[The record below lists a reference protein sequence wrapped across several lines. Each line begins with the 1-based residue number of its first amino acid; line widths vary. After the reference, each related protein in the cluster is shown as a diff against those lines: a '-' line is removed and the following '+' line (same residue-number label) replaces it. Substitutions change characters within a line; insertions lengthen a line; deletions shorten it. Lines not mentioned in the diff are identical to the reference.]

1 MRILGL
7 WLPDWPIQAA
17 RSSGAA
23 GDAGPAAPIAV
34 VEDTTIAA
42 CSDAARRAGVRRGQG
57 RRHAQAA
64 CPDLV
69 VVEADPARDARE
81 FEPVLARIG
90 DVAAGVEALRP
101 GLVVL
106 GADGPAK
113 YHGGEA
119 RAVEMLLDAA
129 ALAGADCLAGIADDV
144 ITAVLAA
151 RRGVQL
157 PVGGGPEFLRG
168 VSLAEVAA
176 ESALDFPMELG
187 RAWVDLGLRT
197 LGDVAALPARDVAG
211 RFGAEGAR
219 WRKVAAGELERR
231 VSPRTPPR
239 DLAIVHRPEETLT
252 RVDAAAFISRAL
264 AAKLHA
270 RLREHGLACHRLA
283 VTAEFTDGTELR
295 RVWRCAGPLG
305 EAATADRVRWQLD
318 GWLTGRNIAAAGEVS
333 GTSVKR
339 GVDGPGDD
347 FGDAHDNP
355 GAPDDFDF
363 SDDSPDA
370 RGIAALTLEPLEVIV
385 AGVER
390 DALWGG
396 ADAASER
403 AGRAAAR
410 VQGLLGPE
418 AVRRPVDVGGR
429 GPSERVAMVPVGEE
443 APAASGPWPGALPAP
458 NPAVTPGGAR
468 LQSQSPSPSP
478 SARHPASKV
487 ELCDATGNAIAVTGR
502 GTLTATPALLRWGG
516 RDHAVTAWAGP
527 WPVDERWWTPDDA
540 HRAARM
546 HVAVDGGGG
555 GGRGSRGPQAFL
567 LIGHAGKWRI
577 EGRYG

>member
-1 MRILGL
+1 MRILGM
-7 WLPDWPIQAA
+7 WWPDWPVQAA
-17 RSSGAA
+17 RGAGAA

-34 VEDTTIAA
+34 VDDATVVA
-42 CSDAARRAGVRRGQG
+42 CSDAARRSGVRRGQP

-64 CPDLV
+64 CPDLIV
-69 VVEADPARDARE
+69 AEADPARDAAE

-106 GADGPAK
+106 GAEGPAK

-119 RAVEMLLDAA
+119 RAVELLLDAA

-144 ITAVLAA
+144 VTAVLAA

-157 PVGGGPEFLRG
+157 PVGGGPDFLRG

-176 ESALDFPMELG
+176 ESALDFPAGLG

-197 LGDVAALPARDVAG
+197 LGDVADVPARDIAG

-219 WRKVAAGELERR
+219 WRRIAAGESGRA

-252 RVDAAAFISRAL
+252 RVDAAAFIARAL
-264 AAKLHA
+264 AAKLHHA
-270 RLREHGLACHRLA
+270 LRDHGLACHRLA

-295 RVWRCAGPLG
+295 RVWRCAGPLD

-318 GWLTGRNIAAAGEVS
+318 GWLTGRNASAP
-333 GTSVKR
+333 
-339 GVDGPGDD
+339 GPGDD
-347 FGDAHDNP
+347 
-355 GAPDDFDF
+355 PD
-363 SDDSPDA
+363 S
-370 RGIAALTLEPLEVIV
+370 RGISALVLEPLEVVV

-396 ADAASER
+396 ADEAAER
-403 AGRAAAR
+403 ATRAAAR

-429 GPSERVAMVPVGEE
+429 GPAERVAMVPVGEE
-443 APAASGPWPGALPAP
+443 APPKTGNWPGALPAP
-458 NPAVTPGGAR
+458 NPAITPPDARRLPAGGTPVA
-468 LQSQSPSPSP
+468 PSV
-478 SARHPASKV
+478 RHPASKV
-487 ELCDATGNAIAVTGR
+487 ELRDSRGGAVAVTGR
-502 GTLTATPALLRWGG
+502 GSVTAAPAVLVWGG
-516 RDHAVTAWAGP
+516 REFPVTAWAGP
-527 WPVDERWWTPDDA
+527 WPVDERWWVPDEGR
-540 HRAARM
+540 RAARM
-546 HVAVDGGGG
+546 HVAVDGGT
-555 GGRGSRGPQAFL
+555 RGPQAFL
-567 LIGHAGKWRI
+567 LIGHAGRWRI
-577 EGRYG
+577 EGRYA

>member
-1 MRILGL
+1 M

-17 RSSGAA
+17 RASGAT
-23 GDAGPAAPIAV
+23 GDAGPTAPIAIV
-34 VEDTTIAA
+34 DDTTIAA

-119 RAVEMLLDAA
+119 KAVEMLLDAA

-176 ESALDFPMELG
+176 ETALDFPIELG

-252 RVDAAAFISRAL
+252 RVDAAAFIARAL
-264 AAKLHA
+264 AAKLHH

-283 VTAEFTDGTELR
+283 VTAEFTDGAELR
-295 RVWRCAGPLG
+295 RVWRCAGPLD

-318 GWLTGRNIAAAGEVS
+318 GWLTGRTITAAAAAAAAAAS
-333 GTSVKR
+333 GAADA
-339 GVDGPGDD
+339 GADD
-347 FGDAHDNP
+347 FGDAP
-355 GAPDDFDF
+355 GDAFGEAFDDAFD
-363 SDDSPDA
+363 DDAPDA

-443 APAASGPWPGALPAP
+443 APPVTGRWPGALPAP
-458 NPAVTPGGAR
+458 NPAVTPGGSA
-468 LQSQSPSPSP
+468 SPHSP

-487 ELCDATGNAIAVTGR
+487 ELCDASGNAIAVTGR
-502 GTLTATPALLRWGG
+502 GTLTAPPAVLRWGG

-540 HRAARM
+540 RRAARM
-546 HVAVDGGGG
+546 HVAVEGPGGDGG
-555 GGRGSRGPQAFL
+555 RGPQAFL

>member
-1 MRILGL
+1 M

-17 RSSGAA
+17 RFSGAA
-23 GDAGPAAPIAV
+23 GGAGPEAPIAV
-34 VEDTTIAA
+34 VDDTTVAA

-69 VVEADPARDARE
+69 VVDADPARDARE

-119 RAVEMLLDAA
+119 KAVEMLLDAA

-176 ESALDFPMELG
+176 ESALDFPVELG

-211 RFGAEGAR
+211 RFGSEGTR

-252 RVDAAAFISRAL
+252 RVDAAAFIARAL
-264 AAKLHA
+264 AAKLHH

-283 VTAEFTDGTELR
+283 VTAEFTDGAELR
-295 RVWRCAGPLG
+295 RVWRCAGPLD

-318 GWLTGRNIAAAGEVS
+318 GWLTGRAIAAAGAV
-333 GTSVKR
+333 GAAG
-339 GVDGPGDD
+339 GVGGAGGMGGAAGAGGAVGAD
-347 FGDAHDNP
+347 
-355 GAPDDFDF
+355 GAPDAADAID
-363 SDDSPDA
+363 DDSPDA

-443 APAASGPWPGALPAP
+443 APPVTGRWPGALPSP
-458 NPAVTPGGAR
+458 NPAVMPGGSAAR
-468 LQSQSPSPSP
+468 HSP

-487 ELCDATGNAIAVTGR
+487 GLYDAAGDTIAVTGR
-502 GTLTATPALLRWGG
+502 GALTAVPAVLRWGG
-516 RDHAVTAWAGP
+516 RDHEVTAWAGP

-540 HRAARM
+540 RRAARM
-546 HVAVDGGGG
+546 HVAVDGTAGAGQ
-555 GGRGSRGPQAFL
+555 RGPQAFL
-567 LIGHAGKWRI
+567 LIGHAGQWRI

>member
-1 MRILGL
+1 MTRILGM

-17 RSSGAA
+17 RFSGAT
-23 GDAGPAAPIAV
+23 GGAGPQAPIAV
-34 VEDTTIAA
+34 LSDATVAA

-64 CPDLV
+64 CPDLIV
-69 VVEADPARDARE
+69 VDADPARDARE
-81 FEPVLARIG
+81 FEPVLDRIG

-106 GADGPAK
+106 GVDGPAK

-119 RAVEMLLDAA
+119 KTVEMLLDAA
-129 ALAGADCLAGIADDV
+129 ALAGADCLVGIADDV
-144 ITAVLAA
+144 TTAVLAA

-157 PVGGGPEFLRG
+157 PVGGGPAFLRG

-176 ESALDFPMELG
+176 ETALDFPAALG

-197 LGDVAALPARDVAG
+197 LGDVADLPARDVAG
-211 RFGAEGAR
+211 RFGTEGAR

-231 VSPRTPPR
+231 VAPRTPPR

-252 RVDAAAFISRAL
+252 RVDAAAFIARAL
-264 AAKLHA
+264 AAKLHH

-283 VTAEFTDGTELR
+283 VTAEFTDGAELR
-295 RVWRCAGPLG
+295 RVWRCAGPLD

-318 GWLTGRNIAAAGEVS
+318 GWLTGRAIAAAEAAAGTTAQTAVEGEGDS
-333 GTSVKR
+333 AGP
-339 GVDGPGDD
+339 VDVVDD
-347 FGDAHDNP
+347 AIDDDA
-355 GAPDDFDF
+355 
-363 SDDSPDA
+363 PDA

-443 APAASGPWPGALPAP
+443 APPVTGRWPGALPAP
-458 NPAVTPGGAR
+458 NPAVTPGGSA
-468 LQSQSPSPSP
+468 SPQSP

-487 ELCDATGNAIAVTGR
+487 GLHDAAGDTIAVTGR
-502 GTLTATPALLRWGG
+502 GTLTGVPAVLRWGG
-516 RDHAVTAWAGP
+516 RDHEVTAWAGP

-540 HRAARM
+540 RRAARM
-546 HVAVDGGGG
+546 HVAVDAPAGAGG
-555 GGRGSRGPQAFL
+555 RGPQAFL

>member
-17 RSSGAA
+17 RFSGAT

-34 VEDTTIAA
+34 VDDTTVAA

-69 VVEADPARDARE
+69 VVDADPARDAAE

-129 ALAGADCLAGIADDV
+129 ALAGADCLAGMADDV

-151 RRGVQL
+151 RRGVQV
-157 PVGGGPEFLRG
+157 PVGGGPAFLRG

-176 ESALDFPMELG
+176 EAALDFPVELG
-187 RAWVDLGLRT
+187 RAWADLGLRT
-197 LGDVAALPARDVAG
+197 LGDVADLPVRDVAG

-219 WRKVAAGELERR
+219 WRMVAAGELERR
-231 VSPRTPPR
+231 VAPRTPPR
-239 DLAIVHRPEETLT
+239 DLAIVHRPEEVLS
-252 RVDAAAFISRAL
+252 RVDAAAFIARAL
-264 AAKLHA
+264 AAKLHN

-283 VTAEFTDGTELR
+283 VTAEFTDGAELR
-295 RVWRCAGPLG
+295 RVWRCAGPLD

-318 GWLTGRNIAAAGEVS
+318 GWLTGRAIAAAEEF
-333 GTSVKR
+333 
-339 GVDGPGDD
+339 P
-347 FGDAHDNP
+347 DAFPDTF
-355 GAPDDFDF
+355 PDD
-363 SDDSPDA
+363 SAEA
-370 RGIAALTLEPLEVIV
+370 RGITALTLEPLEVIV

-443 APAASGPWPGALPAP
+443 SPPCSGPWPGALPAP
-458 NPAVTPGGAR
+458 NPAVTPAGA
-468 LQSQSPSPSP
+468 PSV
-478 SARHPASKV
+478 RHPASKV
-487 ELCDATGNAIAVTGR
+487 SLCDDSGNPIAVTGR
-502 GTLTATPALLRWGG
+502 GALTAVPAVLSWGG

-527 WPVDERWWTPDDA
+527 WPVDERWWAPDGA
-540 HRAARM
+540 RRAARM
-546 HVAVDGGGG
+546 HVAVDGGE
-555 GGRGSRGPQAFL
+555 RGPQAFL
-567 LIGHAGKWRI
+567 LIGHAGRWRI

>member
-17 RSSGAA
+17 LAAGAA
-23 GDAGPAAPIAV
+23 GDAGPAASIAIV
-34 VEDTTIAA
+34 DDATVAA
-42 CSDAARRAGVRRGQG
+42 CSDAARRAGVRRGQA

-106 GADGPAK
+106 GAEGPAK

-157 PVGGGPEFLRG
+157 PVGGGPDFLRG

-176 ESALDFPMELG
+176 ESALDFPVELG

-219 WRKVAAGELERR
+219 WRKVAEGALERS
-231 VSPRTPPR
+231 VSPRAPSR

-252 RVDAAAFISRAL
+252 RVDAAAFIARAL
-264 AAKLHA
+264 AARLHGS
-270 RLREHGLACHRLA
+270 LREHGLACHRLA
-283 VTAEFTDGTELR
+283 VTAEFTDGAELR
-295 RVWRCAGPLG
+295 RIWRCAGPLD
-305 EAATADRVRWQLD
+305 ESATADRVRWQLD
-318 GWLTGRNIAAAGEVS
+318 GWLTGRAIAASES
-333 GTSVKR
+333 GR
-339 GVDGPGDD
+339 GTDGGGHADSGDPGDL
-347 FGDAHDNP
+347 GD
-355 GAPDDFDF
+355 PDDGVT
-363 SDDSPDA
+363 DD
-370 RGIAALTLEPLEVIV
+370 RGIAALILEPLDVVV

-396 ADAASER
+396 ADAAAER

-429 GPSERVAMVPVGEE
+429 GPVERVALVPVGEE
-443 APAASGPWPGALPAP
+443 APRETGRWPGALPAP
-458 NPAVTPGGAR
+458 SPAVA
-468 LQSQSPSPSP
+468 PSP
-478 SARHPASKV
+478 SARHPAAKT
-487 ELCDATGNAIAVTGR
+487 ELLDAEGRAVAVTGR
-502 GTLTATPALLRWGG
+502 GTLTGAPAVLRWGG

-527 WPVDERWWTPDDA
+527 WPVDERWWTPDEA
-540 HRAARM
+540 RRAARM
-546 HVAVDGGGG
+546 HVAVDGQ
-555 GGRGSRGPQAFL
+555 RRSTGPQAFL
-567 LIGHAGKWRI
+567 LIGHAGRWRI